1 MKTIK
6 KKTLSILLVF
16 CMLFSMVNS
25 AFAANYEGDAVVQGL
40 EGIQPEDTLTLPD
53 NTVRA
58 TLTAMW
64 GVNVIFEDWDETEL
78 KSDTVAVSDTE
89 TGNSRAPQDPT
100 RDEVSNITGPGPI
113 IYRATYVEDHGISG
127 DTGTVLIPFAKTW
140 TGGSDAVRPDSITV
154 KLYKYLGNS
163 FNPSNATLVE
173 SKTITAADDWKY
185 TFDISNEALYSGTSY
200 SSSTAY
206 KWAVV
211 EDDVAGYTEA
221 AHTDP
226 SVVFNPPEVAGSG
239 WNRITPCSE
248 INITT
253 SGNDKSIVCAKKGNS
268 AIVWSVDPLSQAER
282 TMIQNSARSGISGAG
297 GIQSFSFI
305 SGFGTSSA
313 FGLTVTETQIQFSD
327 SSAWSFFATGVYN
340 KSSTQ
345 TNASSITNNYA
356 PEAATFAIPVTKV
369 VEGTPTAASSFEF
382 TLTPITDGAPM
393 PANDGATL
401 TITGAG
407 TGNFGDITYTEPGTW
422 VYSVSETAG
431 SAAGYTYDNTAYLVT
446 VTVTDTSGTL
456 GAVANV
462 KTVSGVNVDAAVF
475 TNTYSTGD
483 LIVTKTVDGNAGSST
498 KEFSFT
504 VTLQDTSIS
513 GTYGDMTFV
522 NGVATFTLKG
532 GDSKTATGLPNGVGY
547 TVVEADYA
555 ADGYV
560 TAKSGDEGT
569 IVGDDELT
577 AAFTNTRNAEGSLTV
592 SKTLAGNDTDS
603 TKDFTFTIKLDTTLS
618 GTYSGVVFTNGEATI
633 TLKGGESKT
642 IEGLPNGTGY
652 TVTEADYS
660 ADGYENSNPNGYTGT
675 IDENTPAV
683 AAFTNTRNTYGN
695 LTVTKTV
702 SGNAA
707 DSTKAFSFTVTLGDK
722 AINGTYGDMSF
733 TNGVATFTL
742 KGGESKTATGLPA
755 GTSYTVTE
763 ADYSADGYVTTKTGD
778 TGTITD
784 GKTATAAFTNTKNAD
799 PSPYDYKFSFTKKW
813 SGGKED
819 SINWTL
825 YKSDG
830 TVAHKKFNKK
840 IISDTEWYY
849 EAWFEGPVD
858 YYIVEDVPAGYSV
871 WYENTGAH
879 ADETDRCYNGG
890 TIINYKVPK
899 TGDHSNMP
907 LWFSLMGISVLGMI
921 GTLFIKTNKRRKA
934 AHLRNK

>member
-1 MKTIK
+1 MRTIK

-100 RDEVSNITGPGPI
+100 RDGWMFTGWERVDQNGDTNVTLSDDGKVTNITGPGPI
-113 IYRATYVEDHGISG
+113 IYRATYVEDHGFSG
-127 DTGTVLIPFAKTW
+127 DTGTVLIPFTKTW

-154 KLYKYLGNS
+154 KLYKYLGDS
-163 FNPSNATLVE
+163 FNVSTATLVE
-173 SKTITAADDWKY
+173 SKTLTAADDWKY
-185 TFDISNEALYSGTSY
+185 TFDISGEALYSGTRY
-200 SSSTAY
+200 SSNTAY

-221 AHTDP
+221 AQTDP

-282 TMIQNSARSGISGAG
+282 TMIQNSAQSGISGAG

-393 PANDGATL
+393 PANDGAAL

-407 TGNFGDITYTEPGTW
+407 SGSFGEITYTEPGTW

-431 SAAGYTYDNTAYLVT
+431 SATGYTYDNTAYLVT
-446 VTVTDTSGTL
+446 VTVTDTNGTL
-456 GAVANV
+456 GAVASV
-462 KTVSGVNVDAAVF
+462 KTVAGLSVDAAVF
-475 TNTYSTGD
+475 TNTYSTGN
-483 LIVTKTVDGNAGSST
+483 LTVTKTVDGNAGSTT

-504 VTLQDTSIS
+504 VTLKDTSIS
-513 GTYGDMTFV
+513 GTL
-522 NGVATFTLKG
+522 AT
-532 GDSKTATGLPNGVGY
+532 
-547 TVVEADYA
+547 
-555 ADGYV
+555 
-560 TAKSGDEGT
+560 
-569 IVGDDELT
+569 
-577 AAFTNTRNAEGSLTV
+577 
-592 SKTLAGNDTDS
+592 
-603 TKDFTFTIKLDTTLS
+603 
-618 GTYSGVVFTNGEATI
+618 
-633 TLKGGESKT
+633 
-642 IEGLPNGTGY
+642 
-652 TVTEADYS
+652 
-660 ADGYENSNPNGYTGT
+660 
-675 IDENTPAV
+675 
-683 AAFTNTRNTYGN
+683 
-695 LTVTKTV
+695 
-702 SGNAA
+702 
-707 DSTKAFSFTVTLGDK
+707 
-722 AINGTYGDMSF
+722 
-733 TNGVATFTL
+733 
-742 KGGESKTATGLPA
+742 
-755 GTSYTVTE
+755 
-763 ADYSADGYVTTKTGD
+763 
-778 TGTITD
+778 
-784 GKTATAAFTNTKNAD
+784 
-799 PSPYDYKFSFTKKW
+799 
-813 SGGKED
+813 
-819 SINWTL
+819 
-825 YKSDG
+825 
-830 TVAHKKFNKK
+830 
-840 IISDTEWYY
+840 
-849 EAWFEGPVD
+849 
-858 YYIVEDVPAGYSV
+858 
-871 WYENTGAH
+871 
-879 ADETDRCYNGG
+879 
-890 TIINYKVPK
+890 
-899 TGDHSNMP
+899 
-907 LWFSLMGISVLGMI
+907 
-921 GTLFIKTNKRRKA
+921 
-934 AHLRNK
+934 